1 MMSNKYN
8 DKTTVFGN
16 KVQEQK
22 SHGPKP

>member
-1 MMSNKYN
+1 MSNKYN